1 MTITGID
8 TVAVVVSDKKKT
20 LQWYRDILGLRVAY
34 VGPFEPN
41 TDASVQGSPDRPGH
55 WIELGPGR
63 PLTRIHI
70 CELLDNSIE
79 PGPTG
84 ITFLT
89 DNIRTD
95 YDRLRS
101 KGLRFLYPLR
111 RMEWGEWLCEF
122 ADAYGNQ
129 FDLKQP
135 VPPAKSKTKLT

>member
-8 TVAVVVSDKKKT
+8 TVAVVVSDKQKA

-63 PLTRIHI
+63 PL
-70 CELLDNSIE
+70 IE

-101 KGLRFLYPLR
+101 KGVRFLYPPR